1 MFTSLIKGDEVR
13 YGRQVYLDALSKKV
27 IDEFADTPL
36 SEKMLIQLND
46 GSVPIFPMTARQVV
60 ESYKNNGEFP
70 FALRLVND
78 ETCIGSCRL
87 ADIDWQARRA
97 QLFIGIVNEAYFTP
111 EMLTDVLQTVL
122 QFAYW
127 EANLNRIAVHCV
139 EDHVLMQ
146 AALEQVGFTNEG
158 RFRQEAYRNGRYLD
172 KIIFS
177 ILQCEWSKT
186 NTPEIERWST

>member
-1 MFTSLIKGDEVR
+1 MFKSLVKGDEVR
-13 YGRQVYLDALSKKV
+13 HGKQVFLDTLSKTV
-27 IDEFADTPL
+27 LDEFEDIPL

-46 GSVPIFPMTARQVV
+46 GSVPIFPMTAKEVV
-60 ESYKNNGEFP
+60 ASYKSSGELL
-70 FALRLVND
+70 FALRLINAQ
-78 ETCIGSCRL
+78 TCIGSCRL

-97 QLFIGIVNEAYFTP
+97 QLFIGIVDERHFTL
-111 EMLTDVLQTVL
+111 EILTDVIQTML
-122 QFAYW
+122 QFVYW

-158 RFRQEAYRNGRYLD
+158 RFRQEAYRNGRSLD

-177 ILQCEWSKT
+177 KLQREWSAT
-186 NTPEIERWST
+186 NDMEI